1 MGNKKTEDK
10 SRRWFLSLFLSGND
24 DASTAKLPGDGEKV
38 KMLTAEG
45 KLVEV
50 DKRILDAAT
59 KKQKA
64 SNKQILTWM
73 KNPSKENT

>member
-1 MGNKKTEDK
+1 MGNKKSEDK
-10 SRRWFLSLFLSGND
+10 SRRWFLSLFISGND
-24 DASTAKLPGDGEKV
+24 DTASVKDTGKTEMV

-50 DKRILDAAT
+50 DKRILDAAIN
-59 KKQKA
+59 KQKA